1 MDDKIKGYIAAFLYA
16 IIIGLVFL
24 FTKAGVMMAG
34 PIQLMAYRFFISFAI
49 IYVLKIF
56 KFIKLDLKNKNIKPL
71 IVISLFFPSGFF
83 FFQSFALKY
92 AKTSEAGIVNALVPI
107 IVLILS
113 MVFLK
118 EKVNKKQILFLMLS
132 VFGVFYIFFIGGN
145 SISKDST
152 VGIIYMFVGVISFS
166 IFNILV
172 KKYSKDY
179 TTIEITYVMQ
189 AVGFVLFFIMSMI
202 FDRITLNKTIALF
215 SNMDFII
222 SILYMSVLS
231 TLITAILNNYALS
244 KLDASK
250 VGAFAN
256 LATIVT
262 IASGAIFLGEK
273 LFSYH
278 YIGSFF
284 IIIGVLGM
292 NIFSNKNNIKQ
303 KKII

>member
-1 MDDKIKGYIAAFLYA
+1 MNERMKGYIAAFLYA

-34 PIQLMAYRFFISFAI
+34 PIQVMAYRFFISFAV
-49 IYVLKIF
+49 IYILKIS
-56 KFIKLDLKNKNIKPL
+56 KIVKLDLKNKNIKPL
-71 IVISLFFPSGFF
+71 IVVSLFFPSGFF

-107 IVLILS
+107 IVLVLS
-113 MVFLK
+113 VIFLK
-118 EKVNKKQILFLMLS
+118 EKVNKKQIISLILS
-132 VFGVFYIFFIGGN
+132 VLGVFYIFFVGGN
-145 SISKDST
+145 SISKESF

-166 IFNILV
+166 VFNILV

-179 TTIEITYVMQ
+179 TPIEITYVMQ
-189 AVGFVLFFIMSMI
+189 AVGFVLFSIISI
-202 FDRITLNKTIALF
+202 LFDRITLDKTIYLF
-215 SNMDFII
+215 SNMDFIV
-222 SILYMSVLS
+222 SILYMSILS

-262 IASGAIFLGEK
+262 IASGAIFLGEE
-273 LFSYH
+273 LYSYH

-292 NIFSNKNNIKQ
+292 NVFANKSNLKN
-303 KKII
+303 KKMA